1 MASRASWRSLA
12 RPIRL
17 NCSCRPAR
25 TITTS
30 AAALPPT
37 IASSL
42 ASASTG
48 ENDASTTLNGW
59 IRSVRR
65 QKNISFAVLSDAS
78 TVGGVQVVLPKGSD
92 ERLSVGCSASLRGS
106 WVESRGKGQE
116 KEFKVKEVS
125 FVGES
130 DAESYPMPNTKQGI
144 PPPVMRKNAHL
155 RPRKDGPASMLRVR
169 SEMNWAMADHLRQ
182 EGFVRMEMPVITAS
196 DCEGA
201 GEVFRVVEA
210 SPDQEAP
217 ASTAPASSPPPPAS
231 EQSLPSLSSILS
243 APPSPPP
250 APARY
255 LTVSTQLHLE
265 AINASLPRVYTLAPC
280 FRAEK
285 SDTARHLQEFW
296 MLEAEVAFL
305 DEHVPTALDQVM
317 TVAEKIVRAV
327 AQHVR
332 SLPEFERH
340 FVKQTPELAARLDS
354 LLVEQPYERM
364 TYTRAVEL
372 LQAHVAKQPEAF
384 KFAPQWGAGLQT
396 EHERWLAE
404 EYVKGPVFVTDY
416 PTPLKPFYMLP
427 NPSNSSTGAD
437 PSSSPDRA
445 TTACFDLLVPA
456 LGELAGGSLRE
467 HRLLE
472 LERAMQAHGLDPDA
486 YGWYLD
492 LRRYG
497 TTRHGGFGLGWER
510 LVGLLTGL
518 DNVRDC
524 TAFPR
529 ATEGSRF

>member
-1 MASRASWRSLA
+1 MAARASLRAASIPRS
-12 RPIRL
+12 RP
-17 NCSCRPAR
+17 RPCGPVR
-25 TITTS
+25 TLFAST
-30 AAALPPT
+30 AALPPT

-42 ASASTG
+42 GHATG
-48 ENDASTTLNGW
+48 TDSDASTTLNGW

-78 TVGGVQVVLPKGSD
+78 TVGGVQVVLPKGLD
-92 ERLSVGCSASLRGS
+92 ERLSIGCSASLRGK
-106 WVESRGKGQE
+106 WVESRGQGQV
-116 KEFKVKEVS
+116 KEFKVDEVA

-130 DAESYPMPNTKQGI
+130 DAEAYPMPNTKQGI

-155 RPRKDGPASMLRVR
+155 RARKDGPASMLRVR
-169 SEMNWAMADHLRQ
+169 SEMNWIMADHMRR
-182 EGFVRMEMPVITAS
+182 EGFVRLEMPVITSS

-201 GEVFRVVEA
+201 GEVFRVIDA
-210 SPDQEAP
+210 
-217 ASTAPASSPPPPAS
+217 SPPPGAHAS
-231 EQSLPSLSSILS
+231 APSPSTPSSSDSKPSLPRLS
-243 APPSPPP
+243 PSQPTIAPPP

-265 AINASLPRVYTLAPC
+265 AVNASLPRVYTLAPC

-305 DEHVPTALDQVM
+305 DADVPTALDQVM
-317 TVAEKIVRAV
+317 TVAEDLVRSA
-327 AQHVR
+327 ARHVR
-332 SLPEFERH
+332 SLPEFERY
-340 FVKQTPELAARLDS
+340 FAKQAPELAPRVDS
-354 LLVEQPYERM
+354 LLVERPYERM
-364 TYTRAVEL
+364 SYTRAIEL
-372 LQAHVAKQPEAF
+372 LQEHAANTPDAF
-384 KFAPQWGAGLQT
+384 TFAPQWGAGLQT

-404 EYVKGPVFVTDY
+404 EHVQGPVFVTDY

-427 NPSNSSTGAD
+427 NPSTAD
-437 PSSSPDRA
+437 APDRA

-467 HRLLE
+467 HRLPE
-472 LERAMQAHGLDPDA
+472 LERAIKAHGLDPES

-510 LVGLLTGL
+510 LVGLLTGI

-529 ATEGSRF
+529 AAEGSRF